1 LTRQERPQ
9 PIGKGEEQGRSPL
22 GLPPQPVGQVP
33 TREALKPKRFQ
44 VKPEGREEGPLNRGK
59 GQIMGNIVKFPK
71 RPEGPQPAE
80 LDADSLKA
88 AIRSPRPTLPGVLAW
103 LWRLLRLPLFL
114 VLYWLRLP
122 IVGLCNLVSV
132 PALLAFLAG
141 FFFIGSDSPHR
152 HIVWVFGGV
161 SFTAAALA
169 WFYDSLLLA
178 LAPEGVVIGL

>member
-1 LTRQERPQ
+1 
-9 PIGKGEEQGRSPL
+9 
-22 GLPPQPVGQVP
+22 
-33 TREALKPKRFQ
+33 
-44 VKPEGREEGPLNRGK
+44 
-59 GQIMGNIVKFPK
+59 MGNIVKFPK

-80 LDADSLKA
+80 LDADSIRA
-88 AIRSPRPTLPGVLAW
+88 AIRPPRPTLPGLLAW
-103 LWRLLRLPLFL
+103 LWRL
-114 VLYWLRLP
+114 LRLP

>member
-1 LTRQERPQ
+1 
-9 PIGKGEEQGRSPL
+9 
-22 GLPPQPVGQVP
+22 
-33 TREALKPKRFQ
+33 
-44 VKPEGREEGPLNRGK
+44 
-59 GQIMGNIVKFPK
+59 MGNIVKFPK
-71 RPEGPQPAE
+71 RSEGPQPAE
-80 LDADSLKA
+80 LDVDADSLKA
-88 AIRSPRPTLPGVLAW
+88 AIRPPRPTLPGLLAW

-141 FFFIGSDSPHR
+141 FFFFGSDSPHR